1 MRHVKNIKAGEKM
14 NNNGKIYVIG
24 IGPGNRD
31 QMSMMALKAI
41 EESDVIVGYKTYI
54 DLIEDL
60 LEGKE
65 IINSGMKKEVER
77 CELTIDEAQKG
88 KVVSIVSSGDPGVY
102 GMAGVILELVHKKN
116 SDVEVEIVPGITA
129 ANAAAASL
137 GAPLMHDYAV
147 ISLSDLL
154 TDWEVI
160 KKRID
165 CAAAGDF
172 IIALYNPR
180 SKGRVNQIVEARD
193 IILNHRNGSTTVGIV
208 RNAKRKGEEVVVT
221 NLEKMFEHE
230 INMFTMVIIGN
241 TNTYEMNSKMITPR
255 GYFK

>member
-1 MRHVKNIKAGEKM
+1 MKNK
-14 NNNGKIYVIG
+14 GKIYVIG
-24 IGPGNRD
+24 IGPGDRE
-31 QMSMMALKAI
+31 QMSLMSLKAI
-41 EESDVIVGYKTYI
+41 KESEVIVGYKTYI
-54 DLIEDL
+54 NIIEDL
-60 LEGKE
+60 IKEKE

-77 CELTIDEAQKG
+77 CEITIDEAEKG
-88 KVVSIVSSGDPGVY
+88 KIVSIVSSGDPGVY
-102 GMAGVILELVHKKN
+102 GMAGAVLELVNKRN

-172 IIALYNPR
+172 IITLYNPK
-180 SKGRVNQIVEARD
+180 SKGRITQIEDARE
-193 IILNHRNGSTTVGIV
+193 IIMKYRKPSTTVGIV
-208 RNAKRKGEEVVVT
+208 RNAKREGEQVKIT
-221 NLEKMFEHE
+221 NLERMLEHN
-230 INMFTMVIIGN
+230 IDMFTIVIIGN
-241 TNTYEMNSKMITPR
+241 SNTYESNNMMITPR

>member
-1 MRHVKNIKAGEKM
+1 M

-31 QMSMMALKAI
+31 QMSLMSLKAI
-41 EESDVIVGYKTYI
+41 EESEVIVGYKTYI
-54 DLIEDL
+54 NIIKDLIGE
-60 LEGKE
+60 KE
-65 IINSGMKKEVER
+65 IINSGMKKEIER
-77 CELTIDEAQKG
+77 CEITIDEAEKG
-88 KVVSIVSSGDPGVY
+88 KIVSIVSSGDPGVY
-102 GMAGVILELVHKKN
+102 GMAGVILELVNKRN

-172 IIALYNPR
+172 IITLYNPK
-180 SKGRVNQIVEARD
+180 SQSRVTQIAEARE
-193 IILNHRNGSTTVGIV
+193 IIMKYRKLSTTVGIV
-208 RNAKRKGEEVVVT
+208 RNAKREGEKVEIT
-221 NLEKMFEHE
+221 DLEKMLEHD
-230 INMFTMVIIGN
+230 IDMFTMVIIGN
-241 TNTYEMNSKMITPR
+241 SNTYTNNDKMITPR

>member
-1 MRHVKNIKAGEKM
+1 M
-14 NNNGKIYVIG
+14 NKNGKIYVVG
-24 IGPGNRD
+24 IGPGNKE
-31 QMSMMALKAI
+31 QMSLMALRAL
-41 EESDVIVGYKTYI
+41 EESEVIVGYKTYI
-54 DLIEDL
+54 NLIEGL

-65 IINSGMKKEVER
+65 VINSGMKREVER
-77 CELTIDEAQKG
+77 CELTIDKAQG
-88 KVVSIVSSGDPGVY
+88 GRTVSIVSSGDPGVY
-102 GMAGVILELVHKKN
+102 GMAGIILELIHKKN
-116 SDVEVEIVPGITA
+116 SDIEVEIVPGITA

-180 SKGRVNQIVEARD
+180 SKGRVNQIVEARE
-193 IILNHRNGSTTVGIV
+193 IIMKHRSAKVPVGIV
-208 RNAKRKGEEVVVT
+208 RNAKRQGEEATIT
-221 NLEKMFEHE
+221 NLENMLNYE
-230 INMFTMVIIGN
+230 IDMFTIVIIGN
-241 TNTYEMNSKMITPR
+241 TNTYEANNMMITPR

>member
-1 MRHVKNIKAGEKM
+1 MDTK
-14 NNNGKIYVIG
+14 GKVYVIG

-41 EESDVIVGYKTYI
+41 ENSDVIVGYKTYVN
-54 DLIEDL
+54 LIEDL

-65 IINSGMKKEVER
+65 VINSGMKKEVER
-77 CELTIDEAQKG
+77 CELTIDEAEKG

-102 GMAGVILELVHKKN
+102 GMAGVILELVHKRN
-116 SDVEVEIVPGITA
+116 SNVEVEIVPGITA
-129 ANAAAASL
+129 ANAAASSL

-154 TDWEVI
+154 TDWDVI

-172 IIALYNPR
+172 IISLYNPR
-180 SKGRVNQIVEARD
+180 SKGRVTQIEEARE
-193 IILNHRNGSTTVGIV
+193 IILKYRDPSTTVGIV
-208 RNAKRKGEEVVVT
+208 RNAKRQGEEVVVT
-221 NLEKMFEHE
+221 TLEEMLNHE

-241 TNTYEMNSKMITPR
+241 TNTYEANNMMITPR